1 VSRPYFVYKEF
12 RLNLRPT
19 LVVLVLLFAAFSS
32 AASHIVGGNI
42 HYELLGGDTYLIQL
56 FVYRDCATSTTDFD
70 DPASIGVYDS
80 NGNLV
85 ENIEIDINNAEISD
99 VPVDTGNQCLE
110 PPEGIC
116 VKEAIFT
123 TTVDLPPIPGG
134 YTLAYQR
141 CCRNVTLVNT
151 ESNDD
156 LGITLYAQ
164 IPGSEVTTENSNPIF
179 NDYPPL
185 VICMNQPF
193 VFDHSAS
200 DADGDELEYVFCNP
214 LLSNVGGFY
223 INPPGAPPYP
233 ELEFYPEFDYEY
245 PITSDPGFEIDPA
258 TGVITGTPTQL
269 GQYVVGICINEYRN
283 GELIATMNRDF
294 QFNVTLCDVD
304 VIAAIPD
311 QSNPCDGLTIDFENN
326 SENAE
331 WYFWDFGVEE
341 LQSDTSIEINPTY
354 TFPDTGTYIIT
365 LIANPGLT
373 CADTNFTTY
382 TAGPSVHP
390 EDILAEYNCIDD
402 ESYWNFSFTGEVDPE
417 STILW
422 DFGDDA
428 TPQESNATSPNNIQY
443 IDGAGI
449 QPITLT
455 VTLGNCIIIE
465 ELEIDIPHE
474 PEAWIIPQETF
485 CEGMTYQFGN
495 DSQHAEEYAWDFGYS
510 NGADDQ
516 SNEEEPEV
524 TFPEVGTYDVVL
536 TASAENTCPSVV
548 SLEFDIFGDLQPYFD
563 NPGPECIE
571 GNSFDLAALGA
582 STDDAEYLWEFE
594 DASIE
599 TANTMLVFDI
609 NYQSAG
615 YFDVSLT
622 ITENGC
628 TETYE
633 DSLWVINA
641 PQIGLDI
648 QTAEGCPP
656 LYVQFYDLSTSD
668 VDLDYFWEFGDGQT
682 SEQAEPLHVYM
693 NPGTYDVTL
702 TIASLTGCV
711 TELTQTLD
719 DAIWVYPEPS
729 ALLDVNPIHVT
740 LLEPTIEIEDLSSGA
755 IDCEYFISDGGHF
768 DDCNG
773 FYDMTQAGHH
783 IVTQWV
789 INEWGCTD
797 SARHIV
803 IVEGFLFYAPNS
815 FTPND
820 DGINEV
826 WFPVMNGVD
835 TFLIQIYDRW
845 GEVIFESTEPDKP
858 WVGNV
863 DNGDHYAQDGLY
875 IYRVTLHDLLGY
887 PHEFVGHVSLLR

>member
-1 VSRPYFVYKEF
+1 MF
-12 RLNLRPT
+12 RVVGLIIT
-19 LVVLVLLFAAFSS
+19 LAFCFGPLLLS
-32 AASHIVGGNI
+32 ASHIVGGNI
-42 HYELLGGDTYLIQL
+42 HYEYLGGNSYQIQL
-56 FVYRDCATSTTDFD
+56 FVYRDCATSLTDFD
-70 DPASIGVYDS
+70 DPASIGVFDS

-85 ENIEIDINNAEISD
+85 ENIEISINDAIISD

-116 VKEAIFT
+116 VKEAIFV
-123 TTVDLPPIPGG
+123 TTVELPPIVGG

-141 CCRNVTLVNT
+141 CCRNVTLVNC

-179 NDYPPL
+179 NDYPPV

-193 VFDHSAS
+193 EFDHSAS
-200 DADGDELEYVFCNP
+200 DSDGDELVYEFCNP
-214 LLSNVGGFY
+214 LLANVGGFY

-233 ELEFYPEFDYEY
+233 DLQFYPEFDYEY
-245 PITSDPGFEIDPA
+245 PITSDPAFAIDSQ

-269 GQYVVGICINEYRN
+269 GQFVVGICIKEYRN

-294 QFNVTLCDVD
+294 QFNVTLCEVD
-304 VIAAIPD
+304 VIAAIPE
-311 QSNPCDGLTIDFENN
+311 QSNACDGLTIDFLNN

-341 LQSDTSIEINPTY
+341 LESDTSIEIDPTY
-354 TFPDTGTYIIT
+354 TFPAEGAYTIM

-373 CADTNFTTY
+373 CADTAY
-382 TAGPSVHP
+382 TEYIAGPTVSPDAIIP
-390 EDILAEYNCIDD
+390 EYACIDD
-402 ESYWNFSFTGEVDPE
+402 QSYWSFSFSGEVDVG
-417 STILW
+417 STVLW
-422 DFGDDA
+422 DFGEDA
-428 TPQESNATSPNNIQY
+428 DPSQSNATSPNNIVFT
-443 IDGAGI
+443 DGSGVQDI
-449 QPITLT
+449 ILT
-455 VTLGNCIIIE
+455 VTLDEC
-465 ELEIDIPHE
+465 EIVLDGVIDVPHE

-485 CEGMTYQFGN
+485 CEGLTYEFGN
-495 DSQHAEEYAWDFGYS
+495 DSQHATDYAWDFGFS

-516 SNEEEPEV
+516 SDEFEPEV
-524 TFPEVGTYDVVL
+524 TFPDVGDYDVVL
-536 TASAENTCPSVV
+536 TASAENTCPSIVALV
-548 SLEFDIFGDLQPYFD
+548 FELYGNLQPYFD

-582 STDDAEYLWEFE
+582 STEDAEYLWEFE

-599 TANTMLVFDI
+599 TANTMLVFDV
-609 NYQSAG
+609 NYTSAG

-622 ITENGC
+622 ISENGC

-633 DSLWVINA
+633 DSLWVVDA
-641 PQIGLDI
+641 PQIALDI
-648 QTAEGCPP
+648 QSAEGCPP

-668 VDLDYFWEFGDGQT
+668 VDLDYWWEFGDGQT
-682 SEQAEPLHVYM
+682 SDLPNPIHVYP
-693 NPGTYDVTL
+693 NPGTYNVTL
-702 TIASLTGCV
+702 TIASLSGCV

-719 DAIWVYPEPS
+719 DAVWVYPEPS

-740 LLEPTIEIEDLSSGA
+740 LLEPTIEIEDLSTGA

-773 FYDMTQAGHH
+773 FYDMMQAGHH

-789 INEWGCTD
+789 TNEFGCSD

-815 FTPND
+815 FTPNQ
-820 DGINEV
+820 DGTNDI

-835 TFLIQIYDRW
+835 TFQIQVYNRW
-845 GEVIFESTEPDKP
+845 GEVVYESTEPDEP
-858 WVGNV
+858 WIGNV
-863 DNGDHYAQDGLY
+863 KGGDHYAQDGIY
-875 IYRVTLHDLLGY
+875 IYSVKLHDLLGY
-887 PHEFVGHVSLLR
+887 PHEFIGHVSLLR